1 MKKLVLSLAVIF
13 AVGMVSCGDNKSKEC
28 EDSTACDSTTAVV
41 PTEENAT
48 EEGAVVTDSTQVE
61 TAEVAVETPDSVK
74 A

>member
-28 EDSTACDSTTAVV
+28 EDSAACDTTTAVA
-41 PTEENAT
+41 PAEEGTTEEN
-48 EEGAVVTDSTQVE
+48 AVVTDSTQVE
-61 TAEVAVETPDSVK
+61 EVAVETPDSVK